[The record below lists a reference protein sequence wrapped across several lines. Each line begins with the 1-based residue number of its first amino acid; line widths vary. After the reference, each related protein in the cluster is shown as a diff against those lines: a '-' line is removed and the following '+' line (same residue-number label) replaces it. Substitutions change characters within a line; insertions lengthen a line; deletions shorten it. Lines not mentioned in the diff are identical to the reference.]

1 MTGAAGAGTRR
12 ISALA
17 ALGHRNYRLF
27 FIGQAVS
34 LIGTWMQSVG
44 QQWLVIDKL
53 TPSPFLL
60 SLVAAAQFTP
70 VLVLSLAA
78 GAASDRIPKRRLVIF
93 SQAALM
99 VLALVLALLTWTNTV
114 RYWHILVLSLLL
126 GLVSAFDMPARQAFM
141 VELVGRDDLM
151 NGIALNSA
159 IFNGAR
165 VIGPWVAG
173 KAIASLG
180 IAAAFFF
187 NGISYLAVIIAL
199 FAMRMEDKPAVVSPN
214 KKLGK
219 DIREGL
225 SYIRRTP
232 LILSLNVLMA
242 LISTFVLNFNVVVPV
257 MAKQVLHYDAEGY
270 SMLMSA
276 MGVGALVGAI
286 VLAWAARFGPRLD
299 LVYWGATA
307 VSAALLGLTFAHTPG
322 VANVMLF
329 LAGLA
334 IIVFSASTNSLL
346 QTTVPDQLRG
356 RVMSV
361 YTLVFGGVTPIGA
374 LLTGAVLD
382 VAGPVGGYVE
392 GGTLGLISV
401 VAVLIWWRRQQ
412 GRTPATAN

>member
-1 MTGAAGAGTRR
+1 MAAATGASARKG
-12 ISALA
+12 SALA

-27 FIGQAVS
+27 FFGQAIS

-70 VLVLSLAA
+70 VLLLSLAA
-78 GAASDRIPKRRLVIF
+78 GAAADRVPKRQLVIF
-93 SQAALM
+93 TQTALM
-99 VLALVLALLTWTNTV
+99 VLAFALAVLTWTGRV

-126 GLVSAFDMPARQAFM
+126 GTVSAFDMPARQSFM
-141 VELVGRDDLM
+141 AELVGREDLM

-173 KAIASLG
+173 KTIASLG
-180 IAAAFFF
+180 IAPAFFF
-187 NGISYLAVIIAL
+187 NGISFLAVIAAL
-199 FAMRMEDKPAVVSPN
+199 LAMKIDDRAASSAPN
-214 KKLGK
+214 RNLGR

-242 LISTFVLNFNVVVPV
+242 LVSTFVLNFNVLVPV
-257 MAKQVLHYDAEGY
+257 IAKEVLHQDAEGF
-270 SMLMSA
+270 SLLMSA
-276 MGVGALVGAI
+276 MGMGALLGAI
-286 VLAWAARFGPRLD
+286 VLAWASRFGPQLN
-299 LVYWGATA
+299 LVYAGALV
-307 VSAALLGLTFAHTPG
+307 VSAAELGLLFAHG
-322 VANVMLF
+322 MASIRLLLF
-329 LAGLA
+329 IAGLA
-334 IIVFSASTNSLL
+334 TIVFSAYTNSLL
-346 QTTVPDQLRG
+346 QTTVPDRLRG

-374 LLTGAVLD
+374 LLTGGVLD
-382 VAGPVGGYVE
+382 VAGPVGGFIE
-392 GGTLGLISV
+392 GGLLGLISV
-401 VAVLIWWRRQQ
+401 AAVGVWWRRRMGQ
-412 GRTPATAN
+412 PAPAEQ